1 MRRTIL
7 ILSLL
12 TITLFF
18 MACGEKS
25 TTVTNANASAG
36 GSTTGASGNS
46 GTTSGGT
53 SGETAGSGPQNQ
65 GIGGTSE
72 GNTNSV
78 NGNTYTVPPGFNKN
92 GDRGSA
98 SNVSKTP

>member
-1 MRRTIL
+1 MRRTLI

-12 TITLFF
+12 FVSVLGL
-18 MACGEKS
+18 ACGEKN
-25 TTVTNANASAG
+25 TAVTNANANASAG
-36 GSTTGASGNS
+36 SSATGASNT
-46 GTTSGGT
+46 GTG
-53 SGETAGSGPQNQ
+53 AGAGIGPENQ

-72 GNTNSV
+72 SNSSVV

-98 SNVSKTP
+98 SNVSNKP

>member
-1 MRRTIL
+1 MRRTLL

-12 TITLFF
+12 LVSLLFI
-18 MACGEKS
+18 ACGERN
-25 TTVTNANASAG
+25 TTVTNANASRGANAG
-36 GSTTGASGNS
+36 GMSSNS
-46 GTTSGGT
+46 GTP
-53 SGETAGSGPQNQ
+53 GSEGIGPENQ

-72 GNTNSV
+72 SNSSVV

-98 SNVSKTP
+98 SNVSNKP

>member
-1 MRRTIL
+1 MRRTMM

-12 TITLFF
+12 FVSILFIG
-18 MACGEKS
+18 CGERN
-25 TTVTNANASAG
+25 TAVTNGNANAS
-36 GSTTGASGNS
+36 SNTTGVSNS
-46 GTTSGGT
+46 GTGGT
-53 SGETAGSGPQNQ
+53 AGIGPENQ

-72 GNTNSV
+72 GSSNAV

-98 SNVSKTP
+98 SNVSNKP

>member
-1 MRRTIL
+1 MRRTLL

-12 TITLFF
+12 LVALFF
-18 MACGEKS
+18 IACGERNTS
-25 TTVTNANASAG
+25 VTNANANASTGAST
-36 GSTTGASGNS
+36 GSASGNS
-46 GTTSGGT
+46 GGSSGI
-53 SGETAGSGPQNQ
+53 GPENQ

-72 GNTNSV
+72 SNSSPV

-98 SNVSKTP
+98 TSVGNSNKP

>member
-1 MRRTIL
+1 MRRTVT

-12 TITLFF
+12 LVSACCF
-18 MACGEKS
+18 ACGERS
-25 TTVTNANASAG
+25 TSVTNANANTGVGTSA
-36 GSTTGASGNS
+36 TGTSGNS
-46 GTTSGGT
+46 GSGAN
-53 SGETAGSGPQNQ
+53 AGIGPENQ

-72 GNTNSV
+72 SNSTPV

-98 SNVSKTP
+98 SNVSNTP